1 MKRIAFIFLRLLVI
15 LYAIIAFP
23 IWIFSIIFWVLWN
36 IFLLFVALPMAWVFL
51 GGWYDTSNTSSRDKK
66 CDWLFSLKWWREKLK
81 WDSWAYDYDL
91 TEIPQWYLYYLR
103 KMSEYCD

>member
-1 MKRIAFIFLRLLVI
+1 MKHITFIFLRLLVI

-36 IFLLFVALPMAWVFL
+36 VFLLIIVLPMTWVFL
-51 GGWYDTSNTSSRDKK
+51 GGWYDTSNTSSDDKK
-66 CDWLFSLKWWREKLK
+66 YDWLVSLKWWRKKLK
-81 WDSWAYDYDL
+81 WDSRAYDYDL
-91 TEIPQWYLYYLR
+91 DEIPQWYLYYLH